1 MTLRMYFVCVCL
13 DDGWNLKLKR
23 GRIGTAAESLI
34 RAVVITDKSV
44 LKPGDRLS
52 E

>member
-1 MTLRMYFVCVCL
+1 MCFAFVFL
-13 DDGWNLKLKR
+13 EDGWNLKLKR